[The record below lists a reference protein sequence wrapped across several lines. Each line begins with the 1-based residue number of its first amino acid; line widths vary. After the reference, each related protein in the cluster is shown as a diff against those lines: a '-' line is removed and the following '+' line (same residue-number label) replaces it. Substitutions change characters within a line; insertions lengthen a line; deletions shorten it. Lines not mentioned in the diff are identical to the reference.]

1 MRTRLAGFAAA
12 LFLAACGS
20 GASPSA
26 SHSPTS
32 SAPPVTAGPTG
43 SAAPSAAPSAS
54 PPAGPASLVHC
65 SAAVP
70 AGDNLVIGS
79 VAGDPTVVVRDIQD
93 PAAARN
99 LCTFDPSAL
108 APQFVSATTVSYETP
123 ANQIVKADLAGGPT
137 TVMATYASG
146 FGSGQYSIS
155 PDGRS
160 VSYLDG
166 NSWRLAGPS
175 GSRVLATLPAVPGR
189 GTNPDEDDSVL
200 SYSPDGQYIALFQ
213 TYRTGGSGETA
224 ADQVRRA
231 ADGTLAYSTSGMTM
245 AVWASVPSRLFFRDA
260 SGNMHRWDPSTGASS
275 MTSLHWIRPRS
286 SPDGRWI
293 AYTFRTSSGLGG
305 VGFYSVQANSVS
317 NTSPPGRSG
326 VRFLNNDLVWYIG
339 ERACSTCFGGA
350 PEPTGVA
357 YIYDIA
363 GRSEITARL
372 ASVQDAWP
380 HYTPP
385 GP

>member
-1 MRTRLAGFAAA
+1 M
-12 LFLAACGS
+12 
-20 GASPSA
+20 
-26 SHSPTS
+26 
-32 SAPPVTAGPTG
+32 TAGPTG

-54 PPAGPASLVHC
+54 PAAGPASLVHC
-65 SAAVP
+65 SVAVP

-99 LCTFDPSAL
+99 LCTFDPAAL

-123 ANQIVKADLAGGPT
+123 GNQIVKADLAGGAT

-160 VSYLDG
+160 VSFLDG

-175 GSRVLATLPAVPGR
+175 GSRVLATLPAAPGR
-189 GTNPDEDDSVL
+189 GTNPDEDDSFL

-260 SGNMHRWDPSTGASS
+260 SGSMHRWDPGTGASA

-293 AYTFRTSSGLGG
+293 AYTFRATSGVGG
-305 VGFYSVQANSVS
+305 VGFYSVQGNSVS

-363 GRSEITARL
+363 GTSEITARL
-372 ASVQDAWP
+372 AAVQDAWP